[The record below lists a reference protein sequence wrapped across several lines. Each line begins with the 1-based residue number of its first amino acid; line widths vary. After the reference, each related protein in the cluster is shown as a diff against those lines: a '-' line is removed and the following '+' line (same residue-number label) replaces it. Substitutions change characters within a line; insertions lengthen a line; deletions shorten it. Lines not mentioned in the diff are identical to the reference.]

1 MIQCSFWLCRRSS
14 ENKKSLIHNR
24 MGGICRPRR
33 PQIESVT
40 KSVTDRRT
48 DGPSDGRTYV
58 HIVALSQLKNTAE
71 NRKRTIYQRRMIN
84 DATSMIFTIFWSIFP
99 SARPSI
105 QSPPDHFNSFRQ
117 FGTIYG
123 MNTVLSPLNMRSHQL
138 KKLDEV
144 HNFIVFVCIQ
154 LNTMN
159 IIDVVSVRL

>member
-1 MIQCSFWLCRRSS
+1 MSS
-14 ENKKSLIHNR
+14 QKATNR
-24 MGGICRPRR
+24 KRDQKRDR
-33 PQIESVT
+33 Q
-40 KSVTDRRT
+40 TDRR
-48 DGPSDGRTYV
+48 SDGCTDIRSYR
-58 HIVALSQLKNTAE
+58 VALSQLKNTAE
-71 NRKRTIYQRRMIN
+71 NRKRTIYQRRMLN

-105 QSPPDHFNSFRQ
+105 QSPPNHFNSFCQ

-159 IIDVVSVRL
+159 IIDVVSVRLCYMILLLFSARTHS